1 MLKPAGADPPLAVC
15 APNAFKGTLSA
26 AAAASALARGLSD
39 AGWAARR
46 LPVADGGDGTLDV
59 LLAAAGPSA
68 RLQRVPVT
76 GPLGRRRLAR
86 LGWIGRYVAVVEMAE
101 AAGLRLLGSR
111 RDPLRATSRGTG
123 ELIASAIDGGA
134 RRIIVGVGGSAS
146 TDGGAGILTALGARL
161 LDSQGHPVGPGGGA
175 LAAIA
180 SIDLSSIDRRVRLAS
195 IEVAVDVRSPLFG
208 PEGAAHVFAAQK
220 GADSAEVEL
229 LDAGL
234 RHLAHLVERAAGL
247 PGLAGSPG
255 AGAAGGAGFGL
266 AAMGARLVGG
276 AALVCDQ
283 VGLDAAMAGAA
294 LVVTGE
300 GRLDAQTAAGKAPA
314 EVASRAGRAGVPCV
328 AVCGSVSGGEELFSA
343 TIALDRLGD
352 DPRRRVRALLRV
364 AGAQAAAIPGRS
376 GPPVQP

>member
-1 MLKPAGADPPLAVC
+1 VLKRAGADPPLAVC
-15 APNAFKGTLSA
+15 APNAFKGTLTA
-26 AAAASALARGLSD
+26 AAAASALARGLAD

-59 LLAAAGPSA
+59 LLAAAGASA
-68 RLQRVPVT
+68 RLQPVPVT

-86 LGWIGRYVAVVEMAE
+86 LGWIGRDVAVVEMAE
-101 AAGLRLLGSR
+101 ASGLRLLGSR
-111 RDPLRATSRGTG
+111 RDPLTATSRGTG
-123 ELIASAIDGGA
+123 ELIAAALDGGA
-134 RRIIVGVGGSAS
+134 RRIVVGVGGSAS
-146 TDGGAGILTALGARL
+146 TDGGSGILAALGARL
-161 LDSQGHPVGPGGGA
+161 LDSQGFPVGPGGGA

-180 SIDLSSIDRRVRLAS
+180 RIDLSSIDRRVRRAS

-220 GADSAEVEL
+220 GADSPEIVR

-234 RHLAHLVERAAGL
+234 RHLADLVEQAAGL
-247 PGLAGSPG
+247 PGLAGAPG

-283 VGLDAAMAGAA
+283 VGLDEAIAGAA

-328 AVCGSVSGGEELFSA
+328 AVCGSVSGGDELFSA
-343 TIALDRLGD
+343 TIALDRLGA

-364 AGAQAAAIPGRS
+364 AGARAAAITSRP
-376 GPPVQP
+376 GPPVQL